1 MRVDDHPTRRKTGLR
16 AEAKELFRDAI
27 LRAAEEELAEHGFHA
42 ARISDIAKRARV
54 GVGTVYNHFAQK
66 EDIVRALLLERL
78 PGVIAELAPRADDP
92 SDWVGSFRARM
103 GRMHEF
109 VEANRQFYMI
119 GCQLGLFGRG
129 SNAGSDEMP
138 SSHADPRVAKLVAT
152 VENMIREG
160 IDAGLIAAGDP
171 VRLTRFLMGGTKN
184 LFLGAISD
192 GIANLKPEGDL
203 ALDLFLKAAGCS
215 AAAAHSQSQPQHKG
229 ER

>member
-1 MRVDDHPTRRKTGLR
+1 MRDVDSTARRKPGLR
-16 AEAKELFRDAI
+16 AEAKEIFRDAI

-78 PGVIAELAPRADDP
+78 PDVIDELGPRAGDP

-103 GRMHEF
+103 DRMHAYI
-109 VEANRQFYMI
+109 EANRHFYLV
-119 GCQLGLFGRG
+119 GCQIGLFGR
-129 SNAGSDEMP
+129 SANAGSDEIP
-138 SSHADPRVAKLVAT
+138 SSYSDPRVARLIGT

-160 IDAGLIAAGDP
+160 IDGGFIAGDP
-171 VRLTRFLMGGTKN
+171 VRLTRFLMGGTKS
-184 LFLGAISD
+184 LLLGAMSE
-192 GIANLKPEGDL
+192 GAVRFKPEGDF
-203 ALDLFLKAAGCS
+203 ALDLFLKAASCP
-215 AAAAHSQSQPQHKG
+215 AAASTELHKG